1 VRLVLAA
8 PSLSNVYLL
17 PIAVGLALTAQAAPT
32 PFAAS
37 DAGTTYGG
45 PVAGADWGRPLA
57 CGDLDGD
64 GFEEV
69 LVAASQSSGGF
80 LSRVYVLRGGPRAH
94 GRGEVDLSTTPPDQ
108 VILGAELDDNL
119 GSSVAAGDVNGDGV
133 DDLLVCASTA
143 DYAGIEDRGIAYLI
157 YGGSGFFTAAVRDL
171 ADPNQWSLRILGPVA
186 GGDMGGSNLFGG
198 LDAQAAGIGRLNND
212 VYGDIALGVHLATGG
227 GSASGR
233 VYVIFGGPIAPGWT
247 LNLAV
252 SGQYNVRINGRAAY
266 DELGTVVLTGDL
278 TGDGLD
284 ELILPNQYAS
294 RGLLTSEGAVH
305 IFRGR
310 ATWANT
316 YNLASTPADVTL
328 WGARRQDE
336 LGASA
341 AVGDFNGDGRTDL
354 AVGAPG
360 ADAGA
365 LNTQRGDGFV
375 YGLLGSPAYQTGM
388 FTIDYATAT
397 PDFLLVGEGE
407 ENLGTLVSAGD
418 FNGDGVSD
426 IAAAEWFGGPETNG
440 VVEVLFGRSFA
451 AGETY
456 TANVDTDLHIVGAA
470 NDRIS
475 FSLGAADTNG
485 DGLNEIL
492 FGTPF
497 NNEDRGTVYVFTYV
511 SGDAD
516 LDGDRDV
523 ADFAIWQ
530 ACVMGPPQR
539 GLSPPCVRF
548 DFNLDENIDGADLA
562 AFAARLG
569 GPGP

>member
-1 VRLVLAA
+1 MTLARWTSRLCLTMVPVALACTVQGGPA
-8 PSLSNVYLL
+8 TF
-17 PIAVGLALTAQAAPT
+17 I
-32 PFAAS
+32 AS
-37 DAGTTYGG
+37 DAGTIFGG
-45 PVAGADWGRPLA
+45 PAASIDWGRPVA
-57 CGDLDGD
+57 GGDLDGD
-64 GFEEV
+64 GFDEI
-69 LVAASQSSGGF
+69 LVAASKSYGGF

-94 GRGEVDLSTTPPDQ
+94 GRGAIDLSTTPPDQ

-119 GSSVAAGDVNGDGV
+119 GASIAAGDVNGDGV
-133 DDLLVCASTA
+133 DDLLLCASTA
-143 DYAGIEDRGIAYLI
+143 DYAGVQDRGIAYLI
-157 YGGSGFFTAAVRDL
+157 YGGPEFFAAPVRDL

-198 LDAQAAGIGRLNND
+198 LDAQAAAIGRLNND
-212 VYGDIALGVHLATGG
+212 AYGDIVLGVHLATGG

-233 VYVIFGGPIAPGWT
+233 VYVVFGGPIAPGWT

-266 DELGTVVLTGDL
+266 DELGTVVRTGDL

-294 RGLLTSEGAVH
+294 RGLFTSEGAVH

-310 ATWANT
+310 TTWANT
-316 YNLASTPADVTL
+316 YNLASGPADITL
-328 WGARRQDE
+328 WGARQQDE

-341 AVGDFNGDGRTDL
+341 AVADFNGDGRLDL

-375 YGLLGSPAYQTGM
+375 YGLLGSPAYQAGT

-397 PDFLLVGEGE
+397 PDFLLIGEFE
-407 ENLGTLVSAGD
+407 ENLGTLIAAGD

-426 IAAAEWFGGPETNG
+426 VAAAEWFGGPQTNG
-440 VVEVLFGRSFA
+440 VVEVLFGRPFV
-451 AGETY
+451 AGATY

-485 DGLNEIL
+485 DSLNEIL

-497 NNEDRGTVYVFTYV
+497 NNGDRGTVYVFTYV

-516 LDGDRDV
+516 LDGDRDL

-539 GLSPPCVRF
+539 GLVSPCVRF
-548 DFNLDENIDGADLA
+548 DFNLDEDIDSTDLA
-562 AFAARLG
+562 AFAARFD